1 MWQFCDYKRLIIILV
16 LNQDISLIDLQH
28 DFSYLPVSE
37 REQLFL
43 FFVRQ
48 KDSQKQDVYKRLF

>member
-16 LNQDISLIDLQH
+16 LNQDVSLIDLQH
-28 DFSYLPVSE
+28 DFSYLSVSE

-48 KDSQKQDVYKRLF
+48 KDS